1 MEHLVA
7 LRRDLHAHP
16 ELGFQE
22 QRTSDI
28 VANFLQ
34 QLGIEVHRGI
44 GKTGVVG
51 ILKKGSS
58 ECMIGLRADMDA
70 LPMQDQ
76 SGTDWQSR
84 AEQVSHACGHDG
96 HTVMLLGAA
105 EKLAR
110 DVSFDGSVCFIF
122 QPAEEGLAGAKAMI
136 DDGLFSR
143 FPCEAVYAIH
153 NWPELPLGQVQ
164 TRPGAIMAA
173 ADRFDIRVL
182 GGGGHAAQ
190 PHLTRDTLLATSEL
204 VVQLNTLVSRAL
216 DPCETALLTVTRMQG
231 GFSHNMIPAEANITG
246 TVRTFSPAAQ
256 ATIEA
261 RLRQMAE
268 HITAAHGLHAEV
280 SYLRYYPATL
290 NSNAEAQFC
299 LQALTQAGIKA
310 EAAPQPA
317 LTSEDFA
324 FMLQARPG
332 AYLWLGSAP
341 CKPLHHAAYDFNDAL
356 IPHGVNVFVTLI
368 RQALAEK
375 FPAECRRI
383 LTGNAA
389 V

>member
-58 ECMIGLRADMDA
+58 ERMIGLRADMDA

-76 SGTDWQSR
+76 SGTYWQSR

-246 TVRTFSPAAQ
+246 TVRSFSPAAQ

-290 NSNAEAQFC
+290 NSAAEAQFC
-299 LQALTQAGIKA
+299 LQALTQAGITA

-375 FPAECRRI
+375 FPC
-383 LTGNAA
+383 
-389 V
+389 

>member
-28 VANFLQ
+28 VANFLK

-58 ECMIGLRADMDA
+58 ERMIGLRADMDA

-76 SGTDWQSR
+76 SGTEWQSR

-299 LQALTQAGIKA
+299 LQALTQAGITA

-375 FPAECRRI
+375 FPC
-383 LTGNAA
+383 
-389 V
+389 

>member
-76 SGTDWQSR
+76 SGTYWQSR

-299 LQALTQAGIKA
+299 LQALTQAGITA

-375 FPAECRRI
+375 FPC
-383 LTGNAA
+383 
-389 V
+389 

>member
-7 LRRDLHAHP
+7 LRRELHAHP

-22 QRTSDI
+22 HRTSDR

-44 GKTGVVG
+44 GQTGVVG
-51 ILKKGSS
+51 ILKKGNS
-58 ECMIGLRADMDA
+58 ERMIGLRADMDA

-76 SGTDWQSR
+76 SGTAWQSSVT
-84 AEQVSHACGHDG
+84 QVSHACGHDG

-110 DVSFDGSVCFIF
+110 DVSFDGTVCFIF
-122 QPAEEGLAGAKAMI
+122 QPAEEGLAGAKTMI
-136 DDGLFSR
+136 DEGLFSR

-164 TRPGAIMAA
+164 TRPGPIMAA

-216 DPCETALLTVTRMQG
+216 DPCETALLTVTRMEG

-246 TVRTFSPAAQ
+246 TVRTFSPTAQ

-268 HITAAHGLHAEV
+268 HVTAAHGLHAEV
-280 SYLRYYPATL
+280 RYLRYYPATL
-290 NSNAEAQFC
+290 NSPDEAQFC
-299 LQALTQAGIKA
+299 LQALKQAGIAA
-310 EAAPQPA
+310 EIAPQPA

-341 CKPLHHAAYDFNDAL
+341 CRPLHHAAYDFNDAL

-375 FPAECRRI
+375 FPC
-383 LTGNAA
+383 
-389 V
+389 

>member
-58 ECMIGLRADMDA
+58 ERMIGLRADMDA

-136 DDGLFSR
+136 NDGLFSR

-246 TVRTFSPAAQ
+246 TVRSFSPAAQ

-290 NSNAEAQFC
+290 NSAAEAQFC
-299 LQALTQAGIKA
+299 LQALTQAGITA

-375 FPAECRRI
+375 FPC
-383 LTGNAA
+383 
-389 V
+389 

>member
-1 MEHLVA
+1 MVRLTVREDIKMEHLVT

-58 ECMIGLRADMDA
+58 ERMIGLRADMDA

-76 SGTDWQSR
+76 SGTEWQSR

-290 NSNAEAQFC
+290 NSNADAQFC
-299 LQALTQAGIKA
+299 LQALTQAGITA

-375 FPAECRRI
+375 FPC
-383 LTGNAA
+383 
-389 V
+389 

>member
-84 AEQVSHACGHDG
+84 LEQVSHACGHDG

-375 FPAECRRI
+375 FPC
-383 LTGNAA
+383 
-389 V
+389 

>member
-58 ECMIGLRADMDA
+58 ERMIGLRADMDA

-290 NSNAEAQFC
+290 NSAAEAQFC
-299 LQALTQAGIKA
+299 LQALTQTGITA

-375 FPAECRRI
+375 FPC
-383 LTGNAA
+383 
-389 V
+389 

>member
-1 MEHLVA
+1 MVRLTVREDIKMEHLVA

-51 ILKKGSS
+51 RLKKGSS
-58 ECMIGLRADMDA
+58 ERMIGLRADMDA

-375 FPAECRRI
+375 FPC
-383 LTGNAA
+383 
-389 V
+389 

>member
-1 MEHLVA
+1 MEHLVT

-58 ECMIGLRADMDA
+58 ERMIGLRADMDA
-70 LPMQDQ
+70 LPMLDQ

-96 HTVMLLGAA
+96 HTVMLMGAA

-136 DDGLFSR
+136 NDGLFSR

-290 NSNAEAQFC
+290 NSAAEAQFC
-299 LQALTQAGIKA
+299 LQALTQSGITA

-375 FPAECRRI
+375 FPC
-383 LTGNAA
+383 
-389 V
+389 

>member
-58 ECMIGLRADMDA
+58 ERMIGLRADMDA

-96 HTVMLLGAA
+96 YTVMLLGAA

-164 TRPGAIMAA
+164 TRHGAIMAA

-246 TVRTFSPAAQ
+246 TVRSFSPAAQ

-290 NSNAEAQFC
+290 NSAAEAQFC
-299 LQALTQAGIKA
+299 LQALTQAGITA

-375 FPAECRRI
+375 FPC
-383 LTGNAA
+383 
-389 V
+389 

>member
-28 VANFLQ
+28 VSNFLQ
-34 QLGIEVHRGI
+34 QLDIEVHRGI

-58 ECMIGLRADMDA
+58 ERMIGLRADMDA

-375 FPAECRRI
+375 FPC
-383 LTGNAA
+383 
-389 V
+389 

>member
-16 ELGFQE
+16 EPGFQE

-58 ECMIGLRADMDA
+58 ERMIGLRADMDA

-76 SGTDWQSR
+76 SGTEWQSR

-280 SYLRYYPATL
+280 SYLRYYPATI
-290 NSNAEAQFC
+290 NSAAEVQFC
-299 LQALTQAGIKA
+299 LQALTEAGITA

-375 FPAECRRI
+375 FPC
-383 LTGNAA
+383 
-389 V
+389 

>member
-1 MEHLVA
+1 MEHLVT

-58 ECMIGLRADMDA
+58 ERMIGLRADMDA

-76 SGTDWQSR
+76 SGTEWQSR

-290 NSNAEAQFC
+290 NSNADAQFC
-299 LQALTQAGIKA
+299 LQALTQAGITA

-375 FPAECRRI
+375 FPC
-383 LTGNAA
+383 
-389 V
+389 

>member
-1 MEHLVA
+1 MVRLTVREDIKMEHLVA

-28 VANFLQ
+28 VANFLK

-58 ECMIGLRADMDA
+58 ERMIGLRADMDA

-375 FPAECRRI
+375 FPC
-383 LTGNAA
+383 
-389 V
+389 

>member
-34 QLGIEVHRGI
+34 QLGIEVHCGI

-58 ECMIGLRADMDA
+58 ERMIGLRADMDA
-70 LPMQDQ
+70 LPMLDQ

-84 AEQVSHACGHDG
+84 VEQVSHACGHDG

-164 TRPGAIMAA
+164 TSPGAIMAA

-290 NSNAEAQFC
+290 NSAAEAQFS
-299 LQALTQAGIKA
+299 LQALTQAGITA

-375 FPAECRRI
+375 FPC
-383 LTGNAA
+383 
-389 V
+389 

>member
-1 MEHLVA
+1 MDHLVA

-16 ELGFQE
+16 ETGFNE

-28 VANFLQ
+28 VAAFLQ

-51 ILKKGSS
+51 VLKKGSS
-58 ECMIGLRADMDA
+58 ARMIGLRADMDA

-76 SGTDWQSR
+76 GDAVWKSQV
-84 AEQVSHACGHDG
+84 EQVSHACGHDG

-105 EKLAR
+105 EQLAR
-110 DVSFDGSVCFIF
+110 DIPFDGSVCFIF

-143 FPCEAVYAIH
+143 FPCDAVYAIH
-153 NWPELPLGQVQ
+153 NWPELPLGRVQ
-164 TRPGAIMAA
+164 TRPGPIMAA
-173 ADRFDIRVL
+173 ADRFDIRVI
-182 GGGGHAAQ
+182 GEGGHAAQ

-204 VVQLNTLVSRAL
+204 VVQLNTLVARAL
-216 DPCETALLTVTRMQG
+216 DPCETGLLTVTRMQG
-231 GFSHNMIPAEANITG
+231 GFSHNMIPAEASLTG
-246 TVRTFSPAAQ
+246 TVRTFNPAAQ
-256 ATIEA
+256 ATLEA

-268 HITAAHGLHAEV
+268 HITAAHGLRAEV
-280 SYLRYYPATL
+280 SYHRYYPATI
-290 NSNAEAQFC
+290 NSAAEAQFC
-299 LQALTQAGIKA
+299 LQALSQAGIPA
-310 EAAPQPA
+310 DLAPQPA

-341 CKPLHHAAYDFNDAL
+341 SKPLHHAAYDFNDAL
-356 IPHGVNVFVTLI
+356 IPHGIQVFVALI

-375 FPAECRRI
+375 FPC
-383 LTGNAA
+383 
-389 V
+389 

>member
-1 MEHLVA
+1 MEHLVT

-136 DDGLFSR
+136 NDGLFSR

-375 FPAECRRI
+375 FPC
-383 LTGNAA
+383 
-389 V
+389 

>member
-1 MEHLVA
+1 MVRLTVREDIKMEHLVA

-84 AEQVSHACGHDG
+84 LEQVSHACGHDG

-299 LQALTQAGIKA
+299 LQALTQAGITA
-310 EAAPQPA
+310 EVAPQPA

-375 FPAECRRI
+375 FPC
-383 LTGNAA
+383 
-389 V
+389 